1 MYEQDIPPKPP
12 LPTDT
17 DERRSQHTALRR
29 RMIQGTWEDDLER
42 NMKSHFS
49 SARYAAIGVP
59 DMSSNILEQIT
70 RQLSTLYNHGV
81 SITNRSEQDISALV
95 GIDGFVTLAGW
106 AQLMQRAQQM
116 TLALRDCFVKV
127 DVTPHVEGG
136 DQAHQG
142 IQYRIVTPD
151 YVYCESAEDAPDVP
165 KYYMEQRLRL
175 NPKTGEPIWIADVL
189 DIRNPKAPIFGMFE
203 IEQNGQLGSDV
214 SEIYMGHQTHR
225 GDDYPYIGKDGI
237 PFLPMELYRAE
248 KTGLLW
254 NSYNGAAMLWGAL
267 NAATLSSWW
276 LHLYKSSSWPQKY
289 ILGASLAGLGTS
301 D

>member
-1 MYEQDIPPKPP
+1 M
-12 LPTDT
+12 L
-17 DERRSQHTALRR
+17 A
-29 RMIQGTWEDDLER
+29 
-42 NMKSHFS
+42 HFS

-81 SITNRSEQDISALV
+81 SITNRSEADISALV

-127 DVTPHVEGG
+127 DITPHVEGG
-136 DQAHQG
+136 DQSNQG

-175 NPKTGEPIWIADVL
+175 HPKTGEPVWIADVL
-189 DIRNPKAPIFGMFE
+189 DIRNSKAPIFGMYI
-203 IEQNGQLGSDV
+203 IEQNGHLGEDV
-214 SEIYMGHQTHR
+214 S
-225 GDDYPYIGKDGI
+225 
-237 PFLPMELYRAE
+237 
-248 KTGLLW
+248 
-254 NSYNGAAMLWGAL
+254 GAV
-267 NAATLSSWW
+267 
-276 LHLYKSSSWPQKY
+276 
-289 ILGASLAGLGTS
+289 I
-301 D
+301 